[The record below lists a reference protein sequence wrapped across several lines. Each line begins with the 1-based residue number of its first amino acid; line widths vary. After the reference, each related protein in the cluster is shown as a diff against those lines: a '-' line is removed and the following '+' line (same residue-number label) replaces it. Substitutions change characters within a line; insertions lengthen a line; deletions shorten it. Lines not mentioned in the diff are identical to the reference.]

1 MSNSSFSPD
10 RSVRG
15 RGLQAQVVEVVVGR
29 EELDVGEVL
38 GRLENAGDREAGLR
52 GVVEGGRG
60 GPAGEALNVHGP
72 AGIEDL
78 EGLGH

>member
-15 RGLQAQVVEVVVGR
+15 RGLQAQVVEVVVGVV
-29 EELDVGEVL
+29 EAQHGEIF

-52 GVVEGGRG
+52 GVVAGGRRR
-60 GPAGEALNVHGP
+60 PAGEALDVHGP